1 LAASTKPGQQAL
13 GKIHKYFM
21 DFIDFATISKMK
33 VSMSALLA
41 IVVLFLI
48 ALLLIWHRD
57 SRNTVD
63 LKDLICVDNKLDEKK
78 FTRLGAWIV
87 STWGFVYLILDS
99 KFTEW
104 YFAGYM
110 AIWVGNA
117 IVDKYL
123 NSKNPTQQ
131 QGASTRGQ

>member
-1 LAASTKPGQQAL
+1 MLDSINWAAILKMNVGMSMVLAMVVCFFVIL
-13 GKIHKYFM
+13 LYVWHK
-21 DFIDFATISKMK
+21 D
-33 VSMSALLA
+33 
-41 IVVLFLI
+41 
-48 ALLLIWHRD
+48 RD
-57 SRNTVD
+57 SRID
-63 LKDLICVDNKLDEKK
+63 LADLICKDGKLDEKK

-104 YFAGYM
+104 YFTGYM

-123 NSKNPTQQ
+123 NNKK
-131 QGASTRGQ
+131 QGAADKHGQ